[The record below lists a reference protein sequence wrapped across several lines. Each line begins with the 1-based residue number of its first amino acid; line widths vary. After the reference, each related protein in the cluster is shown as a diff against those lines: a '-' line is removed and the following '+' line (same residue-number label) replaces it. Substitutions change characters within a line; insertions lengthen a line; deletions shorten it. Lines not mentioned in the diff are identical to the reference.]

1 MTTDKVP
8 THVGIIMDGN
18 RRWARS
24 RGLPTLQGHLRG
36 YRNLRTISRYLFK
49 DKGVKYLSVFAFSTE
64 NWSRSKKEV
73 GYLMRLLR
81 RAVDEYLE
89 ECQAEDVRLVVLG
102 GRHKL
107 EPAILEAIGRAETA
121 TQDNK
126 TATLALCLDYGGQ
139 QEIVDATKNL
149 LSEKINADEL
159 TADAFA
165 AQLYHPEVP
174 SIDLLI
180 RTSGEQRLSGFM
192 LWRAAYAELYFTP
205 KHWPAFSTDDVDAAL
220 TEFAQRQRRYGA

>member
-1 MTTDKVP
+1 MTPKNVP

-24 RGLPTLQGHLRG
+24 RGLPSLQGHLKG
-36 YRNLRTISRYLFK
+36 YRNVRSISRYLFK

-73 GYLMRLLR
+73 GYLMRLIR
-81 RAVDEYLE
+81 RALDEFLE
-89 ECQAEDVRLVVLG
+89 ECQEENIRLVVLG
-102 GRHKL
+102 RRHKL
-107 EPAILEAIGRAETA
+107 EPAVLEAIERAEST
-121 TQDNK
+121 TQGNDF
-126 TATLALCLDYGGQ
+126 ATLAICLDYGGQ
-139 QEIVDATKNL
+139 QEIVQAAKQLLTK
-149 LSEKINADEL
+149 KTTADEL
-159 TADAFA
+159 TAETFA

-174 SIDLLI
+174 AIDLLI

-205 KHWPAFSTDDVDAAL
+205 KHWPAFSKADVDAAL
-220 TEFAQRQRRYGA
+220 DDFGRRQRRYGS